1 MTTNELTARTGPV
14 SSSPTSTAQSPA
26 PGTVPLPPRPAAVE
40 WSEAATRAL
49 GQLRDGLVRQ
59 STEIAEL
66 RTERDRLRQELA
78 EARAQLAAAQAELG
92 LREAFVAHTLELTSL
107 VRMFELGKVEEPG
120 AGTDSLQTPVAANVG
135 DTAESAPVAEV
146 RASPAPSPEADLP
159 RTAPGTA
166 PLVWP
171 GAARPAVAPRG
182 AERLPATTM
191 LRPFPTATAAA
202 PLRQTGS

>member
-1 MTTNELTARTGPV
+1 MTTNELTVGTGPV
-14 SSSPTSTAQSPA
+14 SSSPTSAAQSPT
-26 PGTVPLPPRPAAVE
+26 PGTVPLAPRPAAVE

-66 RTERDRLRQELA
+66 RTERERLRQELA

-120 AGTDSLQTPVAANVG
+120 AGTDTLQAPVAASVG
-135 DTAESAPVAEV
+135 DTAESAPVAEAL
-146 RASPAPSPEADLP
+146 ASPASPPDADLAL
-159 RTAPGTA
+159 TAPDTA

-171 GAARPAVAPRG
+171 GSSRLAAAPRG
-182 AERLPATTM
+182 AERLPMTTM
-191 LRPFPTATAAA
+191 LRPFPSALA
-202 PLRQTGS
+202 PGALRQTGP

>member
-1 MTTNELTARTGPV
+1 MTTNELTVGTAPV
-14 SSSPTSTAQSPA
+14 SSSPTSGTRSPA

-120 AGTDSLQTPVAANVG
+120 ADTDSLQTPVVANLG
-135 DTAESAPVAEV
+135 DTAESAPVAEAPA
-146 RASPAPSPEADLP
+146 ASAPSPEADLP
-159 RTAPGTA
+159 LTTPSTA

-171 GAARPAVAPRG
+171 GAARPAAAPRG
-182 AERLPATTM
+182 AERLPTTTM
-191 LRPFPTATAAA
+191 LRPFPTTPASA

>member
-1 MTTNELTARTGPV
+1 MTTNELTAGTGPAA
-14 SSSPTSTAQSPA
+14 SSPTGATPSPV
-26 PGTVPLPPRPAAVE
+26 PGTVPLPSRPAAVE

-66 RTERDRLRQELA
+66 RAERDRLRQELA
-78 EARAQLAAAQAELG
+78 EARAQLAAAQSELG

-120 AGTDSLQTPVAANVG
+120 AGTNSLQTLVAANQ
-135 DTAESAPVAEV
+135 DASAGMAPLPQAL
-146 RASPAPSPEADLP
+146 ASPAPAPAADP
-159 RTAPGTA
+159 TSTAPSTA

-171 GAARPAVAPRG
+171 GSSRPAPAARG

-191 LRPFPTATAAA
+191 LRPLPTAPVAG
-202 PLRQTGS
+202 LRQTGS